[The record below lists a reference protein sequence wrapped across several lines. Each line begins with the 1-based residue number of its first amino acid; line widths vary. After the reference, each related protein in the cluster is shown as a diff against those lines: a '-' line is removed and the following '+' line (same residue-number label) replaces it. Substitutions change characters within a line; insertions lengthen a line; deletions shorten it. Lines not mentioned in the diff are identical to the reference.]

1 MTVRNQLPGIIPWWA
16 WIITIDVFLIF
27 VTSFHY
33 DRDSLFQ
40 GWRLLSA
47 FNLGMEMNLAV
58 WWSAMLQVTLAL
70 ICFEKYE
77 SLDKNTVAL
86 PWILLSILF
95 FILAFDELASVH
107 ERISDLALYGLY
119 MPVIFILANYSIFR
133 LFREE
138 ATKKTA
144 ILIFL
149 GFCFYGSVFI
159 QELLEHRL
167 DFPIWFKGIRLAIE
181 EGSELLGT
189 LLILTGVVQQRKEID
204 GNFVTKVIA
213 KPMLGLPF
221 KKFLWVGLFVHGL
234 ICYFIIPSLNDL
246 SVRGDPGSFYPA
258 LVGFILFCFFFW
270 KSKESE
276 SWKTYLVLALIF
288 LFASMS
294 CIYNFGKLFPVWT
307 LVLPSGLPV
316 KGYLLSCI
324 LLISG
329 VLLFLITSL
338 KTNNLEA
345 DNKHVSLK
353 GILLLALMVVTPL
366 IGFFSESV
374 AQVNFLLGCLSFITA
389 QYVLLNLNR

>member
-1 MTVRNQLPGIIPWWA
+1 MTARNEFPGVIPWWG
-16 WIITIDVFLIF
+16 WVITIDVFLIF

-70 ICFEKYE
+70 ICFERYL
-77 SLDKNTVAL
+77 SLGKNAVAL
-86 PWILLSILF
+86 PWVLLSILF

-107 ERISDLALYGLY
+107 ERISDLVLYGLY

-144 ILIFL
+144 ILVFL

-159 QELLEHRL
+159 QEILEHRL

-189 LLILTGVVQQRKEID
+189 LIILTGIVLQRKEID
-204 GNFVTKVIA
+204 GNFVTKAIA
-213 KPMLGLPF
+213 KPVLGLSF
-221 KKFLWVGLFVHGL
+221 KQFLWVGLFVHGL

-246 SVRGDPGSFYPA
+246 SMRGDPGSFYSA
-258 LVGFILFCFFFW
+258 LVCFILFCFFFW

-276 SWKTYLVLALIF
+276 SWKTYLILALIF

-294 CIYNFGKLFPVWT
+294 CIYNFGKLFPVWA
-307 LVLPSGLPV
+307 LVLPSGLSV
-316 KGYLLSCI
+316 KGYLLPYISLMSGI
-324 LLISG
+324 LF
-329 VLLFLITSL
+329 FLITSL
-338 KTNNLEA
+338 KTNNIKA
-345 DNKHVSLK
+345 GNKYTSPK
-353 GILLLALMVVTPL
+353 GILLLLLLIVTPF
-366 IGFFSESV
+366 IGFLSESV
-374 AQVNFLLGCLSFITA
+374 AQINFLLGLFCFITA
-389 QYVLLNLNR
+389 QYVLLMRI